1 MSFLG
6 AFRVYFFIVY
16 CYFIFFFIF
25 FMAWAEYR
33 CCVVACADV
42 SNEQIGRPGGPEGNS
57 AAARAARRGN
67 RRLTRNESRYHSGK
81 SHLQITH
88 SPFCHYNNEHSKFT
102 TRRGFFTLTTLCTC
116 CFSRKSFPQSSTV
129 SGGLYSTYF

>member
-1 MSFLG
+1 
-6 AFRVYFFIVY
+6 
-16 CYFIFFFIF
+16 
-25 FMAWAEYR
+25 MAWAEYR

-81 SHLQITH
+81 SLYYFNQVHFRLT
-88 SPFCHYNNEHSKFT
+88 FDNCH
-102 TRRGFFTLTTLCTC
+102 
-116 CFSRKSFPQSSTV
+116 V
-129 SGGLYSTYF
+129 